1 MLVTNLANR
10 DPGSSQ
16 TVILE
21 ELRRVILSG
30 GAPPGTPIPV
40 DEVAEHFG
48 VSRIPI
54 RESLKTLI
62 GEGLVDHR
70 ANAGYTVARLT
81 VDELEE
87 LYLVRGVLE
96 SAAHSVAITL
106 ADEADDTRP
115 GRRTRRSTARFS
127 RTT

>member
-1 MLVTNLANR
+1 M
-10 DPGSSQ
+10 
-16 TVILE
+16 
-21 ELRRVILSG
+21 
-30 GAPPGTPIPV
+30 
-40 DEVAEHFG
+40 AEHFG

-106 ADEADDTRP
+106 ADEADDARAR
-115 GRRTRRSTARFS
+115 RRTRHSTARFS